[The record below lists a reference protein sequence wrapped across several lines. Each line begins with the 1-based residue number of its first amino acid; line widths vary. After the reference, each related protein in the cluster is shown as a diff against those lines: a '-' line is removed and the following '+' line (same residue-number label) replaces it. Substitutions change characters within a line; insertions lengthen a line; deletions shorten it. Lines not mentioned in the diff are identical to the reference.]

1 MSFIFCINKAKYF
14 YCCVSFFLSEDKHT
28 RIQEPQPHLIS
39 QLKLNLGFDMEFIDI
54 CGVMFGMLTLNVIR
68 FEPWYWMFFHYKS
81 HSAYF

>member
-1 MSFIFCINKAKYF
+1 
-14 YCCVSFFLSEDKHT
+14 
-28 RIQEPQPHLIS
+28 
-39 QLKLNLGFDMEFIDI
+39 MEFIDI